1 MSDNLKREIRLV
13 LTSHAVRKIS
23 ERFGVQDSAQV
34 TRILH
39 QAMKN
44 GLVSVDGNS
53 ALVEYG
59 CLLIVGELYD
69 STFVA
74 RTVLNLSQGISGGLK
89 ERLNS
94 QKPSPWSDCLI
105 LLQEGDA
112 Q

>member
-1 MSDNLKREIRLV
+1 MPDKLKKEIMLV
-13 LTSHAVRKIS
+13 LTSHAVRRIS
-23 ERFGVQDSAQV
+23 ERFGVQDSSQV

-39 QAMKN
+39 QAMKS
-44 GLVSVDGNS
+44 GLVSADGNN

-74 RTVLNLSQGISGGLK
+74 RTVLNLSRGISEGLK

-94 QKPSPWSDCLI
+94 QRPSPWSDCLI
-105 LLQEGDA
+105 LFQEGDV

>member
-13 LTSHAVRKIS
+13 LTNHVMRKIS
-23 ERFGVQDSAQV
+23 EQFGVHDSAQV

-44 GLVSVDGNS
+44 GLVSADGNR

-69 STFVA
+69 STLVA
-74 RTVLNLSQGISGGLK
+74 RTVLNLSRGISEGLK

-105 LLQEGDA
+105 LFQEGDA